1 MNDQVLKA
9 ALAGLMHDIGKV
21 VQRAREDPW
30 KMPADTIEEGQPVH
44 AAWSMQ
50 FANLVPPEYR
60 QPVLMGTYHH
70 KPEKNPAED
79 PHLSYLVALADKLS
93 AGERSDKSEENKQYP
108 QQMASIFNRIF
119 VDQLSTKENY
129 YLPLQP
135 LRMQEEYLFP
145 STTIQSNP
153 STGYQ
158 SLATNLEKAATR
170 NPHTLEDYLEHFLSA
185 MQQNT
190 WCVPSAYYYSIP
202 DVSLY
207 DHSRMTAALAACL
220 VDLPTEEVINRLSAV
235 ERVFQNKA
243 TQQDH
248 EMLAEP
254 AVLLLGGDISGIQ
267 DFIYTIS
274 ARGAAKTLRGRSFYL
289 QLLTEAVLR
298 FVLNQLE
305 LPYSNVIY
313 TGGGHFY
320 LLAPLSAQARLL
332 QLRQN
337 ITRKLLR
344 HHGTS
349 LYLALAAA
357 SIPYNGFQKGQLP
370 IHWNEMHR
378 QLNRVKQRRYVEL
391 EQDLYDQVFAPH
403 AHAGNQED
411 HCAVCGEQRAN
422 TSPLEGDDEGGRVCN
437 LCASFD
443 TQLGKYL
450 PETHTIALGIGTPQE
465 SQPHTAL
472 DALAEFGLYVRLLT
486 RTNQVLDFK
495 QDPVQRVILWSLSD
509 QQHPV
514 QTPGFHPVHW
524 LRYTVNQVPEKDFNE
539 LQDASTGIKRLG
551 VLRMDMDNLGLIFQQ
566 GFGKDSASSIATL
579 SRLSTLSLQ
588 ISIFFEGWV
597 KKIIESQPFLG
608 SDGKPL
614 IYSVYAGGDD
624 LFLIGP
630 WDRIPELAQT
640 IHRDFNRYVNH
651 HPACHIS
658 GGMAFIHGKYPLYQA
673 AEDAGDSL
681 DLAKSLD
688 GKNAFAFLDKAWKW
702 GQFAEIS
709 SKQEQLVRLTSE
721 LGGPKS
727 ILQILQQLAAAE
739 EEARKKHEGKP
750 VWGPWMWRGNYM
762 ITRLKDRENNER
774 LEIIKSID
782 NDLKA
787 SMYANLQ
794 PWGVAARWAQ
804 LFVRTQDNKKEE
816 K

>member
-1 MNDQVLKA
+1 MNDNVLKA

-21 VQRAREDPW
+21 FQRAREDPW
-30 KMPADTIEEGQPVH
+30 KMPMDASEEGQPVH

-50 FANLVPPEYR
+50 FAKDVPAEYR
-60 QPVLMGTYHH
+60 QPVLMGAYHH
-70 KPEKNPAED
+70 SPEKNQAAE

-93 AGERSDKSEENKQYP
+93 AGERSDISEQNKPYP
-108 QQMASIFNRIF
+108 QQMISIFDRIF
-119 VDQLSTKENY
+119 TDQRLDQDNH
-129 YLPLQP
+129 YLPLHP
-135 LRMQEEYLFP
+135 LTLQEAHLFP
-145 STTIQSNP
+145 SKVTQANITAKYQKLAKNLKETASINP
-153 STGYQ
+153 G
-158 SLATNLEKAATR
+158 SLHN
-170 NPHTLEDYLEHFLSA
+170 YLEHCLSA

-190 WCVPSAYYYSIP
+190 WCVPSAYFYSVP

-220 VDLPTEEVINRLSAV
+220 ADLPLEEVRKRLEAV
-235 ERVFQNKA
+235 ERVFHEKA
-243 TQQDH
+243 TPQDH
-248 EMLAEP
+248 EYLSQP

-298 FVLNQLE
+298 FVLDQLE

-313 TGGGHFY
+313 TGGGHFH
-320 LLAPLSAQARLL
+320 LLVPLSAQAKLP
-332 QLRQN
+332 QLRQQ

-349 LYLALAAA
+349 LYLALATTT
-357 SIPYNGFQKGQLP
+357 IPYNGFQKGQLP
-370 IHWNEMHR
+370 LHWNEMHR
-378 QLNRVKQRRYVEL
+378 QLNQVKQRRYVEL
-391 EQDLYDQVFAPH
+391 EQDLYDQVFAPR

-422 TSPLEGDDEGGRVCN
+422 TSPLEGDEEGGRICN
-437 LCASFD
+437 LCASFE

-465 SQPHTAL
+465 SQPGTAL
-472 DALAEFGLYVRLLT
+472 DTLAEFGLYVQLLT
-486 RTNQVLDFK
+486 KTNQVLDFK
-495 QDPVQRVILWSLSD
+495 NDPVQRVVLWSLSD
-509 QQHPV
+509 QQHII
-514 QTPGFHPVHW
+514 QTPGFCPVHW
-524 LRYTVNQVPEKDFNE
+524 LRYTVNQVPAKDFNE
-539 LQDASTGIKRLG
+539 LQAISTGMKRLG
-551 VLRMDMDNLGLIFQQ
+551 VLRMDMDNLGQIIQQ
-566 GFGKDSASSIATL
+566 GFGKDPATSIATL
-579 SRLSTLSLQ
+579 SRFSTLSFQ

-597 KKIIESQPFLG
+597 KKIIESQSFLG

-630 WDRIPELAQT
+630 WDRIPGLAQT
-640 IHRDFNRYVNH
+640 IQADFNRYVNH

-673 AEDAGDSL
+673 AEDAGKAL

-702 GQFAEIS
+702 DQFAEIAN
-709 SKQEQLVRLTSE
+709 KQESLVRFTHE
-721 LGGPKS
+721 LDGPKS
-727 ILQILQQLAAAE
+727 ILQLLQQLAEAE
-739 EEARKKHEGKP
+739 RVSKNKNEGKP

-762 ITRLKDRENNER
+762 FTRILEREGNVKKANIIEEIYKELKD
-774 LEIIKSID
+774 
-782 NDLKA
+782 

-804 LFVRTQDNKKEE
+804 LFVRTQDNK
-816 K
+816 